1 MQPREYWRK
10 RSAEIEEQQH
20 EKAEEYIERL
30 KKEYE
35 RAIQSIQRDIEA
47 FYERYAINNEISMA
61 EARKLLSKSELKNFR
76 ITLEEFVEKAKD
88 NVDGRWTRELN
99 NIYYR
104 SRISRLE
111 ALLTQTRQQIE
122 ILTGDLQEGTK
133 NLLSDTYTDTYYRT
147 LYEIQKGTGIGV
159 SFARVDKESLN
170 KVLQTKWL
178 GENYS
183 ERIWR
188 NRDKLITELQ
198 TRLSQ
203 AFIRGDSVE
212 RTSKVLAE
220 RMEVSFSNAARIVR
234 TESSFIVHQATW
246 DSYKASEVVEKYEY
260 LATLDDRTSEIC
272 RSMDGKVFKL
282 SEKEVGVNYPPLHPN
297 CRSTVVPYFDDEEDV
312 GKRIARHNDGETY
325 YVPADMTYEHWYDK
339 YVTQATRKE
348 YESILLEQVTI
359 DNLRINKISD
369 HCIDRAIT
377 RKVKAKDVLDALRN
391 PLKIAKIKTDGK
403 GRRSKKYIGE
413 KATASINPDT
423 GILIQVNP
431 TSSKYAKR
439 LKRQKGE

>member
-1 MQPREYWRK
+1 MKSREYWRK
-10 RSAEIEEQQH
+10 RSEEIEEQQH

-76 ITLEEFVEKAKD
+76 ITLEEFIEKAKD

-111 ALLTQTRQQIE
+111 ALLTQIRQEIE
-122 ILTGDLQEGTK
+122 MLAGGMQEGTK
-133 NLLSDTYTDTYYRT
+133 NLLSTTYTDTYYRT

-159 SFARVDKESLN
+159 SFAKVDKEALN
-170 KVLQTKWL
+170 KVLQMKWL

-188 NRDKLITELQ
+188 NRDKLVMELQ
-198 TRLSQ
+198 TKLSQ

-246 DSYKASEVVEKYEY
+246 DSYKASGVVEKYEY

-312 GKRIARHNDGETY
+312 GKRIARDNRGKTY
-325 YVPADMTYEHWYDK
+325 FVPGDMTYKQWYDFF
-339 YVTQATRKE
+339 VVGAT
-348 YESILLEQVTI
+348 
-359 DNLRINKISD
+359 
-369 HCIDRAIT
+369 
-377 RKVKAKDVLDALRN
+377 
-391 PLKIAKIKTDGK
+391 
-403 GRRSKKYIGE
+403 E
-413 KATASINPDT
+413 K
-423 GILIQVNP
+423 
-431 TSSKYAKR
+431 
-439 LKRQKGE
+439 

>member
-10 RSAEIEEQQH
+10 RSAEIEQQQH

-76 ITLEEFVEKAKD
+76 ITLEEFIEKAKE
-88 NVDGRWTRELN
+88 NVDERWTKELN
-99 NIYYR
+99 NFYYKT
-104 SRISRLE
+104 RISRLE
-111 ALLTQTRQQIE
+111 ALLVQIRQKVE
-122 ILTGDLQEGTK
+122 MLTASQQQGTK
-133 NLLSDTYTDTYYRT
+133 ELLSNIYEDTYYRT

-159 SFARVDKESLN
+159 AFAKVDTAAFE
-170 KVLQTKWL
+170 KVLQTRWI

-188 NRDKLITELQ
+188 NRDKLVRELQ
-198 TRLSQ
+198 TKLSQ

-212 RTSKVLAE
+212 KTAKALAE
-220 RMEVSFSNAARIVR
+220 RMDVSFSSAARIIR
-234 TESSFIVHQATW
+234 TESSFIAHQATW
-246 DSYKASEVVEKYEY
+246 DSYKASGVVEKYEY

-297 CRSTVVPYFDDEEDV
+297 CRSTVVPYFDGEIDV
-312 GKRIARHNDGETY
+312 SERIAKDNVKGVY
-325 YVPADMTYEHWYDK
+325 YVPSNITYQEWLDR
-339 YVTQATRKE
+339 YV
-348 YESILLEQVTI
+348 
-359 DNLRINKISD
+359 N
-369 HCIDRAIT
+369 
-377 RKVKAKDVLDALRN
+377 
-391 PLKIAKIKTDGK
+391 
-403 GRRSKKYIGE
+403 
-413 KATASINPDT
+413 
-423 GILIQVNP
+423 
-431 TSSKYAKR
+431 
-439 LKRQKGE
+439 

>member
-10 RSAEIEEQQH
+10 RSEEIEEQQH

-76 ITLEEFVEKAKD
+76 ITLEEFIEKAKD

-104 SRISRLE
+104 ARISRLE
-111 ALLTQTRQQIE
+111 ALLTQIRQEIE
-122 ILTGDLQEGTK
+122 MLAGGMQEGTK
-133 NLLSDTYTDTYYRT
+133 NLLSTTYTDTYYRT

-159 SFARVDKESLN
+159 SFARVDKEALN
-170 KVLQTKWL
+170 KVLHTKWL

-188 NRDKLITELQ
+188 NRDKLVMELQ
-198 TRLSQ
+198 TKLSQ

-220 RMEVSFSNAARIVR
+220 RMEVSFSNAVRIIR

-246 DSYKASEVVEKYEY
+246 DSYKTSGVVEKYEY

-272 RSMDGKVFKL
+272 RSMDGRVFKL

-297 CRSTVVPYFDDEEDV
+297 CRSTVVPYFNDDEDV
-312 GKRIARHNDGETY
+312 GKRIAKDEKKGVY
-325 YVPADMTYEHWYDK
+325 YVPGNMTYREWYEK
-339 YVTQATRKE
+339 YVGG
-348 YESILLEQVTI
+348 
-359 DNLRINKISD
+359 D
-369 HCIDRAIT
+369 
-377 RKVKAKDVLDALRN
+377 
-391 PLKIAKIKTDGK
+391 
-403 GRRSKKYIGE
+403 
-413 KATASINPDT
+413 
-423 GILIQVNP
+423 
-431 TSSKYAKR
+431 
-439 LKRQKGE
+439 